1 MYKYLPITSN
11 ISEMFVSVGSLPICT
26 IVFDSKIDLVDMNQL
41 ASNFLQI
48 KNKEDYLSGKY
59 KIKIDY
65 PYLEKIISKLKRG
78 ITIFEEIMRI
88 ECVDGSS
95 VNIMFNASMICGK
108 QRFFLFQFVDKLSI
122 FDSQEHVNSQKK
134 RQRSVQSSSKKVNQR
149 VLCSNTESV
158 FEDIDFQPKI
168 VTQLFERHV
177 NLTKDEVVL
186 CSWIMKNKSVVEIA
200 EISRK
205 TRNHIYGN
213 VRQIVRKL
221 ELKSTREL
229 YRYLNEFSA

>member
-48 KNKEDYLSGKY
+48 ENKEDYLSGKS

-88 ECVDGSS
+88 ECVDGNS

-149 VLCSNTESV
+149 VLSSKTESV
-158 FEDIDFQPKI
+158 FEDIDFQPRI
-168 VTQLFERHV
+168 VTQLLEQHV
-177 NLTKDEVVL
+177 DLTKDEVVL

-221 ELKSTREL
+221 KLKSTREL